1 MGQFF
6 LNMLKWFAYAAITL
20 LICLVVTVPIVFAA
34 EYYMD
39 SLGLHSMIESGVYWI
54 IGLAGLV
61 SGIGI
66 AGRVGIDMFS
76 IPFGK
81 VDRDAG

>member
-1 MGQFF
+1 MAQGL
-6 LNMLKWFAYAAITL
+6 LNMLKWYAYALITL
-20 LICLVVTVPIVFAA
+20 LICLVVTVPIVFVA
-34 EYYMD
+34 EYFMD
-39 SLGLHSMIESGVYWI
+39 SLGIHSMIESGVYWI

-66 AGRVGIDMFS
+66 AGRIGIDVSS

-81 VDRDAG
+81 DDRDAG